1 MKNLVAIFI
10 FFFVSLA
17 LNASSVDIIRP
28 SFLTIETQPSD
39 SIVFEGEKTKFETKA
54 KYLSN
59 EWNYIGFVNKNL
71 SNEPNYI
78 WLVNKND
85 GKGFVETDC
94 KNRILEI
101 EANLEMDG
109 YQYRCEVSYLSEC
122 KSTKTVILSV
132 KPIIL
137 SIDIEPKPVALKP
150 NSIVEF
156 TACASISN
164 NKEIFYLWQIDK
176 GDGKGFIDTDC
187 TTQTL
192 SFTATQEM
200 EGYQFRCVIS
210 GEGKTKITKTAN
222 LKFFEDIEILKE
234 PQNLEL
240 YEKQKGEFTFDVK
253 EKNGKKL
260 KYTWY
265 VNKNDGKGWKKA
277 STAQTL
283 KITASKKMH
292 NYRYYCE
299 ATNGADK
306 EISNEATLTVY
317 QNVKIVKS
325 PKSQKTYE
333 GDNVKFEVEA
343 TGHDVKY
350 QWQYYNAL
358 AKQWVDIK
366 GENSNTFEPK
376 PEMSNSGYK
385 FRCEVSNG
393 GGKAATSAASFTV
406 YEKPELLNYVSIIQ
420 DGWEMAYNE
429 NGSHNEYPVL
439 FEGYSATFY
448 VFAKGYKNK
457 YQWQVLDSDTYEW
470 KDIKGA
476 TKSSFTIKEITE
488 KNNEQTYCC
497 KIYNDGGETYSNDV
511 KLTVQKPYAPKS
523 LARCSFHFSDT
534 EHRYYMAFTS
544 SSSGVL
550 IGWAG
555 SKLTVSKYKRI
566 SFHLA
571 ELKFTLQY
579 KTPNGKIHKETFDGI
594 VDFYS
599 GLYYC
604 DYNPRTNMYETYF
617 GLEHLYNEDDTLPE
631 NIIGM
636 SLWFYDSELS
646 SEWLKITIES
656 KKVARYDLFDEDGNV
671 FSFYGTFTYKKIS
684 DKISTF
690 SGSFKD
696 GIFTIKIKDG
706 FISSE
711 CLDYNMVIDGYPYS
725 GQMYFE

>member
-17 LNASSVDIIRP
+17 LNASSVDIIKP

-59 EWNYIGFVNKNL
+59 ESNYIGFVNKNL

-122 KSTKTVILSV
+122 ESTKTVILSV

-150 NSIVEF
+150 NSIAEF

-306 EISNEATLTVY
+306 EVSNEATLTVY

-511 KLTVQKPYAPKS
+511 KLTVQKPYAPKTP
-523 LARCSFHFSDT
+523 AGYSFYFPDA
-534 EHRYYMAFTS
+534 ENGYYLAFTS
-544 SSSGVL
+544 SSSGKL
-550 IGWAG
+550 AG
-555 SKLTVSKYKRI
+555 CAGTKLTGIKYKRI

-571 ELKFTLQY
+571 ELKFTIQY
-579 KTPNGKIHKETFDGI
+579 KLTNGKTYKEAFNGI
-594 VDFYS
+594 VDFYN
-599 GLYYC
+599 GAYYC
-604 DYNPRTNMYETYF
+604 DHNPFTDMYEACYTFVPVIDAEDLMPESLIGTTLSFDYF
-617 GLEHLYNEDDTLPE
+617 RECSD
-631 NIIGM
+631 
-636 SLWFYDSELS
+636 
-646 SEWLKITIES
+646 WLKVTMETEKS
-656 KKVARYDLFDEDGNV
+656 ARYDLYDEDGN
-671 FSFYGTFTYKKIS
+671 FISFYGTFKYKKIS
-684 DKISTF
+684 DSISTF

-696 GIFTIKIKDG
+696 GISTIKITDG
-706 FISSE
+706 IISG
-711 CLDYNMVIDGYPYS
+711 DYMYYNMVIDGYPYS
-725 GQMYFE
+725 GMAWFE